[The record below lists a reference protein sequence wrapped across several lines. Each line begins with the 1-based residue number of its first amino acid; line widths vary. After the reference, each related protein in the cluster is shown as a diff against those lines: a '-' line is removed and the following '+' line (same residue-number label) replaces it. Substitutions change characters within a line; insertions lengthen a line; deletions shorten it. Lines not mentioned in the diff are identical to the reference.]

1 MRNLTVSYYGLR
13 RVRDLKCLVSA
24 RDFDEV
30 HQIIQGRAD
39 IIDLKNPDEGSLGA
53 GDPLLI
59 FETCQLVKGTPNIE
73 VSAAIGDVPHLPGTI
88 SLAAIGTAMLGA
100 DYVKVGLYGPKTI
113 IEANHLMTYVVNSI
127 ENLGLQSKIVCAGYA
142 DAERVGAV
150 NPMEIPEIAQVA
162 GADVAMLDTAVKDG
176 KRLFHF
182 LSFEELQEF
191 KNCAHDYGLQVALA
205 GNLDLTDI
213 SVLWQI
219 EPDIIG
225 VRSVVCEKGDRRKGR
240 VTKTLVEKFVRTVR
254 DLNPTIKRF
263 TL

>member
-1 MRNLTVSYYGLR
+1 M
-13 RVRDLKCLVSA
+13 KCLVSA

-53 GDPLLI
+53 GDPQLI
-59 FETCQLVKGTPNIE
+59 FETSQLVKGTPEIE
-73 VSAAIGDVPHLPGTI
+73 VSAAIGDVPYLPGTV
-88 SLAAIGTAMLGA
+88 SLAAIGTAMLGV

-182 LSFEELQEF
+182 LSFKELQEF
-191 KNCAHDYGLQVALA
+191 
-205 GNLDLTDI
+205 
-213 SVLWQI
+213 
-219 EPDIIG
+219 
-225 VRSVVCEKGDRRKGR
+225 VRA
-240 VTKTLVEKFVRTVR
+240 VR
-254 DLNPTIKRF
+254 DLNPAIERI